1 MDAHSRRLVAPAVPM
16 LFLHWLAVHGQVE
29 KTQLKA
35 VWAVWA
41 GASMAAA
48 DTSATRQETPYGNGN
63 VASEGVQE

>member
-35 VWAVWA
+35 VWA
-41 GASMAAA
+41 GASVAAA